1 MRIIGEMLFGL
12 RLKGDKMIIELDDV
26 LELRELLQKGDKDSI
41 SEADSILL
49 LWEEQIKKEKKN
61 RF

>member
-12 RLKGDKMIIELDDV
+12 RLKGDEMII
-26 LELRELLQKGDKDSI
+26 ELLQKGDKDSI